1 MTDHRPPS
9 SSGNWGRW
17 GPDDQ
22 RGTLNLLTP
31 DVVLDA
37 LRTASTGRVFQ
48 LGSPIRPSGN
58 PNVAYRPEPQRL
70 TLNNRTDEAALAA
83 YGGEPGTGSVE
94 DVLIMGSHAVT
105 HIDALSHIYTE
116 GQLYNGFPVDEQT
129 SLGGAPRCGIETTG
143 PIVTRGVLVDVA
155 GQHGVDCLDPGHV
168 ITEGDLDAALSA
180 QGIEIRAGDAVLFR
194 TGWLPRFVAHDGDV
208 PGEQPGIG
216 IDVARR
222 LAAADVALVGADNTA
237 VEVMPFDHGDFVT
250 VHIELLVRHGIH
262 MVEHLWL
269 EELAAAGCHR
279 FLFGLAPLPVV
290 GATASPVNPFAVG

>member
-1 MTDHRPPS
+1 MTPQPDPS
-9 SSGNWGRW
+9 PGNWGRW
-17 GPDDQ
+17 GPDDE

-31 DVVLDA
+31 EVVLGA
-37 LRTASTGRVFQ
+37 LRTASSGRVFQ
-48 LGSPIRPSGN
+48 LGSPIRPAGN

-105 HIDALSHIYTE
+105 HIDALSHIYTD
-116 GQLYNGFPVDEQT
+116 GQLYNGFPVEEQT

-155 GQHGVDCLDPGHV
+155 GLRGVDCLDPGYV
-168 ITEGDLDAALSA
+168 ITDDDLSAALDA
-180 QGIEIRAGDAVLFR
+180 QGLEIQAGDAVLFR
-194 TGWLPRFVAHDGDV
+194 TGWLPQFLDRDGDV
-208 PGEQPGIG
+208 PGEQAGIG

-237 VEVMPFDHGDFVT
+237 VEAMPFDHGDFVT

-262 MVEHLWL
+262 LVEHLWL
-269 EELAAAGCHR
+269 EELAAAGCDR
-279 FLFGLAPLPVV
+279 FLFGLSPLPVV